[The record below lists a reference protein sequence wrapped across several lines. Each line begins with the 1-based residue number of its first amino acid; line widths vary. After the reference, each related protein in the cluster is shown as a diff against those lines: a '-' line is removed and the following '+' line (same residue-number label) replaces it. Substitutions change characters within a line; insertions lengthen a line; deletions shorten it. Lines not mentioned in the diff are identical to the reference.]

1 MKHFNIT
8 FKPDGRQISIHAGA
22 TLLDAAGQAGII
34 LNTVCGGKGICKK
47 CLVNLDP
54 DGRGV
59 LACQH
64 HIDSDLTV
72 TVPHSSRFFE
82 HKILTEGVAPQT
94 EIQPD
99 IYKKYLKFASAGK
112 IFGVAVDIGTTTV
125 VAKLVDMTDGQPLAT
140 QAELNPQTRYGDDV
154 ISRINYA
161 QTDAKL
167 AELHKAIIDC
177 INELTAKLCSQ
188 ASIDTKQIYEMC
200 VVGNTTMNHI
210 FLKLPVVQLGQAP
223 YKAFSLDAKDLS
235 PKKIALQINPAGNIH
250 TVENIAGFVG
260 SDTVAVALAVDINSA
275 QDLTLV
281 VDIGTNGEIVLGTAD
296 PLRRGR
302 TAANK
307 LYAAS
312 CAAGPAFEGARI
324 SCGSRAMEGAIQ
336 AVVINEAD
344 LDLDVIGNC
353 PPCSICGSGLIDAVA
368 VLLDLGI
375 IDRTGRFAN
384 PGKLPPAICSRIVKH
399 NNQPAFVLA
408 ERRATPAPSGV
419 EGSDERLLLTQKDIR
434 EVQLAKAAIRAGI
447 KLLQRK
453 IGVGDNDIKQVLLAG
468 AFGNYIRRESAL
480 RIGLLPNIPLERIKF
495 VGNAA
500 ASGAEIILLSQKCRT
515 QAKKLRICDEQGE
528 PAFCLYRAANVSER
542 DLFLTQRDIRQVQ
555 LAKAAI
561 RAGIKLLQ
569 KKIGLE
575 DDDVK
580 QVLLAGAFGNYI
592 RRESALR
599 IGLLPNLPLER
610 IHFIGNAA
618 ASGAEMLLLS
628 RKYRT
633 QAKKLARKIEYV
645 EIAHQPDFQAV
656 FTDCM
661 SF

>member
-59 LACQH
+59 LACQY

-99 IYKKYLKFASAGK
+99 IYKKYLKFASADK
-112 IFGVAVDIGTTTV
+112 IFGVAVDIGTTTI
-125 VAKLVDMTDGQPLAT
+125 VAKLVDMTDGHPLAI
-140 QAELNPQTRYGDDV
+140 QADLNPQTRYGDDV

-167 AELHKAIIDC
+167 AELHKTIIDC
-177 INELTAKLCSQ
+177 INKLTAKLCSQ

-235 PKKIALQINPAGNIH
+235 PEKLALQINPAGNIH

-296 PLRRGR
+296 
-302 TAANK
+302 K

-353 PPCSICGSGLIDAVA
+353 PPYSICGSGLIDAVA

-384 PGKLPPAICSRIVKH
+384 PGKLPPAIRSRIVKY

-419 EGSDERLLLTQKDIR
+419 EGSDERLLLTQ
-434 EVQLAKAAIRAGI
+434 Q
-447 KLLQRK
+447 
-453 IGVGDNDIKQVLLAG
+453 
-468 AFGNYIRRESAL
+468 
-480 RIGLLPNIPLERIKF
+480 
-495 VGNAA
+495 
-500 ASGAEIILLSQKCRT
+500 
-515 QAKKLRICDEQGE
+515 
-528 PAFCLYRAANVSER
+528 
-542 DLFLTQRDIRQVQ
+542 DIRQLQ

-569 KKIGLE
+569 KKISAGGHLTVGLE
-575 DDDVK
+575 DDDIK

-618 ASGAEMLLLS
+618 ASGAQMVLLS
-628 RKYRT
+628 LKCRA

-645 EIAHQPDFQAV
+645 EIANEPDFQGV
-656 FTDCM
+656 FAECM